1 MQNNDFKFE
10 SLPNGWALCFNE
22 KCEMKDACLRFMAG
36 QMAPDDLT
44 TAKCVTPRALK
55 GDECEKFVPE
65 QYETEAWGMS
75 HFFDGVQHEHYSQ
88 LRKALYDLLGRR
100 GYFRYN
106 SGERTLGEKQQQQI
120 ASIFKRFGYDNPPA
134 FDHYVK
140 VLQLQ
145 F

>member
-1 MQNNDFKFE
+1 MVALVAFFTIYFGFLCKK
-10 SLPNGWALCFNE
+10 LP
-22 KCEMKDACLRFMAG
+22 
-36 QMAPDDLT
+36 
-44 TAKCVTPRALK
+44 
-55 GDECEKFVPE
+55 EKFVPE

-75 HFFDGVQHEHYSQ
+75 HFFDGVQHEHYTQ

-140 VLQLQ
+140 VLQLP

>member
-1 MQNNDFKFE
+1 MV
-10 SLPNGWALCFNE
+10 ALVAFFTIFFGFLC
-22 KCEMKDACLRFMAG
+22 KKQG
-36 QMAPDDLT
+36 
-44 TAKCVTPRALK
+44 
-55 GDECEKFVPE
+55 
-65 QYETEAWGMS
+65 
-75 HFFDGVQHEHYSQ
+75 FDGVQHEHYSQ

-140 VLQLQ
+140 VLQLP